1 MFIQNVVDFTF
12 IALVIFIVI
21 KAMNTFKR
29 NEETP
34 VQVPEKTPTENLL
47 EEIRDLLKKKNK
59 LLTLARS
66 LVGNIRIGLVSST
79 SLALVNV
86 PVKIFSY
93 VL

>member
-47 EEIRDLLKKKNK
+47 EEIRDLLKKNK